1 LAAHTS
7 EMLRLWVC
15 LCALVA
21 AAWVTYWLL
30 CRMSFEEE
38 SLMPEK
44 EVVLTVAGLRK
55 LEAELDHLKRVKRRE
70 VAERIKQAIEF
81 GDITENSEYDD
92 AKNEQAYIEAKI
104 ARLENIL
111 RNARIISDEDVDTD
125 VVRLGSRVILED
137 FVERDRIEYTI
148 VGPHEADPIEMKISD
163 ESPVGKAL
171 LGHKVGDMVD
181 VVVPAG
187 LVRYRIMGIS
197 R

>member
-1 LAAHTS
+1 
-7 EMLRLWVC
+7 
-15 LCALVA
+15 
-21 AAWVTYWLL
+21 
-30 CRMSFEEE
+30 MSFEEE

-55 LEAELDHLKRVKRRE
+55 LEAELDYLKRVKRRE

-81 GDITENSEYDD
+81 GDITENCEYDD
-92 AKNEQAYIEAKI
+92 AKNEQAYIESKI

-111 RNARIISDEDVDTD
+111 RKARIISDEDVDTD

-171 LGHKVGDMVD
+171 LGHKVGDLVD
-181 VVVPAG
+181 VVVPMG
-187 LVRYRIMGIS
+187 LVRYRIMWIS

>member
-1 LAAHTS
+1 
-7 EMLRLWVC
+7 MRV
-15 LCALVA
+15 
-21 AAWVTYWLL
+21 
-30 CRMSFEEE
+30 MSIEEE
-38 SLMPEK
+38 SLMSEK

-55 LEAELDHLKRVKRRE
+55 LEAELDYLKRVKRRQ

-92 AKNEQAYIEAKI
+92 AKNEQAFVEGKI

-125 VVRLGSRVILED
+125 VVRLGSKVILED
-137 FVERDRIEYTI
+137 YEEKDRIEYTI
-148 VGPHEADPIEMKISD
+148 VGPHEADPIEQKISD

-171 LGHKVGDMVD
+171 LGHKVGDMID
-181 VVVPAG
+181 VVVPMG
-187 LVRYRIMGIS
+187 TVRYRIMGIS

>member
-1 LAAHTS
+1 
-7 EMLRLWVC
+7 
-15 LCALVA
+15 
-21 AAWVTYWLL
+21 
-30 CRMSFEEE
+30 MS
-38 SLMPEK
+38 EK

-55 LEAELDHLKRVKRRE
+55 LEAELDYLKRVKRRQ

-92 AKNEQAYIEAKI
+92 AKNEQAFVEGKI

-125 VVRLGSRVILED
+125 VVRLGSKVILED
-137 FVERDRIEYTI
+137 YEEKDRIEYTI
-148 VGPHEADPIEMKISD
+148 VGPHEADPIEQKISD

-171 LGHKVGDMVD
+171 LGHKVGDMID
-181 VVVPAG
+181 VVVPMG
-187 LVRYRIMGIS
+187 TVRYRIMGIS

>member
-1 LAAHTS
+1 
-7 EMLRLWVC
+7 
-15 LCALVA
+15 
-21 AAWVTYWLL
+21 
-30 CRMSFEEE
+30 MSFEEE

-181 VVVPAG
+181 VVVPMG
-187 LVRYRIMGIS
+187 TVRYRIMGIS

>member
-1 LAAHTS
+1 
-7 EMLRLWVC
+7 
-15 LCALVA
+15 
-21 AAWVTYWLL
+21 
-30 CRMSFEEE
+30 MSFEEE

>member
-1 LAAHTS
+1 
-7 EMLRLWVC
+7 M
-15 LCALVA
+15 
-21 AAWVTYWLL
+21 
-30 CRMSFEEE
+30 MS
-38 SLMPEK
+38 EK

-55 LEAELDHLKRVKRRE
+55 LEAELDYLKRVKRRQ

-92 AKNEQAYIEAKI
+92 AKNEQAFVEGKI

-125 VVRLGSRVILED
+125 VVRLGSKVILED
-137 FVERDRIEYTI
+137 YEEKDRIEYTI
-148 VGPHEADPIEMKISD
+148 VGPHEADPIEQKISD

-171 LGHKVGDMVD
+171 LGHKVGDMID
-181 VVVPAG
+181 VVVPMG
-187 LVRYRIMGIS
+187 TVRYRIMGIS